1 MKSVCRV
8 ALLAT
13 VAAVVT
19 APSFAAAP
27 QATQPAAAQQPAAQ
41 PPAAPQPTPKP
52 TEPEP
57 KDPTYE
63 ETVVVSGSR
72 TEQKLA
78 DSPATMTVIGAR
90 EIESATSQNFA
101 DLLRTVPGLNITQVS
116 ARDIN
121 VTSRAPTGTLATGQ
135 LALLDGR
142 SLYQDFF
149 GFVMWDFLPVN
160 LNEIKQI
167 EVIRGP
173 ASAVW
178 GANAVYGVIN
188 VITKSPREMQGT
200 TATMG
205 LGTFERTNG
214 ADAGSLWYISGTHA
228 QAINARWAFK
238 LSAGTY
244 SQDPLSRPTGIIPG
258 SPGTGTSYPAF
269 TNAGTTQ
276 PKFDAR
282 VDYDYVDGRKLSF
295 SGGVSGTE
303 GIMHSGIGPFDI
315 NSGSVMS
322 YGRVNFQR
330 KALHAAA
337 FVQSLDGDAT
347 NLIARDPS
355 GSFIPFVFKTK
366 TMDAEMS
373 NVTTVAKRHAV
384 SYGGN
389 LRYNTFDLSI
399 APASDDRTEFGVYAQ
414 DEIFLSDHF
423 RWTIGARGDR
433 FDYLDSF
440 VFSPRTALLIKP
452 KPNQTL
458 RLSYNRAYRAPSV
471 INNFLDATLTEPLL
485 LSRINP
491 ALAPLGTYLI
501 PIKVQGNPDL
511 KETSLDAY
519 EVGYTG
525 VVAGRTVLSAS
536 FYTNKTKN
544 DIFFTENRDQRWT
557 ATNPPPNWA
566 FGALSPGV
574 ISLLTTPPGQ
584 GLPASFTYR
593 NFGRT
598 TQKGLELGVD
608 TSTMYANFFINY
620 SYQAKPKPDGFDIS
634 ELNLPAKNR
643 FNIGA
648 SLNDERFLGNISI
661 SYSDSAFWQDV
672 LDDRYHGTTKAYTL
686 VNAGF
691 GVRWAGNRL
700 TTSIKATNLA
710 NQNVQQHVF
719 GDILKRQIV
728 GELRVQF

>member
-1 MKSVCRV
+1 MKSVCRI

-13 VAAVVT
+13 VAAVV
-19 APSFAAAP
+19 AVPAVAGAA
-27 QATQPAAAQQPAAQ
+27 QATPPPATQKPTAQ
-41 PPAAPQPTPKP
+41 PPDVPKP
-52 TEPEP
+52 TEPEPKP

-63 ETVVVSGSR
+63 ETVVVTGSR
-72 TEQKLA
+72 AEQKLA

-90 EIESATSQNFA
+90 EIETAASQNFA
-101 DLLRTVPGLNITQVS
+101 DLLRTVPGVNITQVS

-188 VITKSPREMQGT
+188 VITKSPREMPGT

-205 LGTFERTNG
+205 IGTFERTNG
-214 ADAGSLWYISGTHA
+214 VDAGSLWYVSGTHA
-228 QAINARWAFK
+228 QAINDRWAFK

-258 SPGTGTSYPAF
+258 SPGAGTSYPAF

-276 PKFDAR
+276 PKVDAR

-315 NSGSVMS
+315 NSGTVMS
-322 YGRVNFQR
+322 YGRVNFER

-347 NLIARDPS
+347 NLIARDPL
-355 GSFIPFVFKTK
+355 GSFIPFSFKTK
-366 TMDAEMS
+366 TMDVEMS
-373 NVTTVAKRHAV
+373 NVTTVATRHAL

-389 LRYNTFDLSI
+389 LRRNTFDLSI
-399 APASDDRTEFGVYAQ
+399 APLSDNRTEFGVYAQ
-414 DEIFLSDHF
+414 DEIFLSNYL
-423 RWTIGARGDR
+423 RWTVGARVDR
-433 FDYLDSF
+433 FDYLDNF
-440 VFSPRTALLIKP
+440 VLSPRTALLIKP
-452 KPNQTL
+452 QPNQTF
-458 RLSYNRAYRAPSV
+458 RLSYNRAYRSPSV
-471 INNFLDATLTEPLL
+471 INNFLDVTLTEPINLGLFSPLL
-485 LSRINP
+485 AGR
-491 ALAPLGTYLI
+491 TYLL
-501 PIKVQGNPDL
+501 PIRPVGNQNL

-525 VVAGRTVLSAS
+525 VVAGRTVLSAA
-536 FYTNKTKN
+536 FYVNKTKN
-544 DIFFTENRDQRWT
+544 DILFTEVPNSRWT
-557 ATNPPPNWA
+557 HLNPPPGWPISPLA
-566 FGALSPGV
+566 IFAATGGAGF
-574 ISLLTTPPGQ
+574 
-584 GLPASFTYR
+584 PANFTYL
-593 NFGRT
+593 NFGKT
-598 TQKGLELGVD
+598 TQKGLELGLD
-608 TSTMYANFFINY
+608 TSTKYVNFFTNY
-620 SYQAKPKPDGFDIS
+620 SYQAKPEPDGFDIS

-643 FNIGA
+643 FNIGG
-648 SLNDERFLGNISI
+648 SLNDARFIANISI

-672 LDDRYHGTTKAYTL
+672 LDDRYHGTTKSYTL
-686 VNAGF
+686 VNGGF
-691 GVRWAGNRL
+691 GVRWAGDRL

-710 NQNVQQHVF
+710 NQAVQQHIF

-728 GELRVQF
+728 GELRVPF